1 MPEYAS
7 ALVCLSIVIVAI
19 LITEIVK
26 FIMKKIAEKKGKTF
40 DCKKWEY
47 LFAAISILISG
58 VGVVCFLKFGAGV
71 NDAKTIL
78 KYASIYAGSVQT
90 VYLFIVQLVRKGG
103 VGIYNAFSVLFEK
116 VKETENPIET
126 LPEIIKNETINGKE
140 DTEPLDDVASLK
152 KKFDGIIK
160 KNYEQN

>member
-19 LITEIVK
+19 LITEVVK

-90 VYLFIVQLVRKGG
+90 VYLFIVQLIRKGG
-103 VGIYNAFSVLFEK
+103 VGIYNAFNSLFDK
-116 VKETENPIET
+116 LKETENPIEK
-126 LPEIIKNETINGKE
+126 LPEIIKNETNNVDEENKH
-140 DTEPLDDVASLK
+140 LDDVENLK
-152 KKFDGIIK
+152 KKFDEIIK
-160 KNYEQN
+160 KRYGQT

>member
-1 MPEYAS
+1 MPEYAC
-7 ALVCLSIVIVAI
+7 ALICLSIVIVAI
-19 LITEIVK
+19 LITELVK
-26 FIMKKIAEKKGKTF
+26 FIMKKVAAKNGKTF

-47 LFAAISILISG
+47 LFAAISILVSG
-58 VGVVCFLKFGAGV
+58 VGVVFFLRFCIGIT
-71 NDAKTIL
+71 DAKTL
-78 KYASIYAGSVQT
+78 VNYTSIYAGSVQT

-103 VGIYNAFSVLFEK
+103 VGIYNAFNSLFDK
-116 VKETENPIET
+116 LKETENPIEK